1 MTFSAN
7 KKDHIL
13 AKLVAAEDKRQ
24 AETLDLIP
32 SENIAPRAVREF
44 VGSVLMN
51 KYSEGYP
58 GKRYYPG
65 NAIVDEIEILA
76 QSRAL
81 KAFRLNANWQV
92 NVQPYSGSTANLAV
106 YLGLMKPGEKLLGMA
121 LSAGGHLTHG
131 HKVSASGIIF
141 KSVSYG
147 VDPKTGL
154 IDYRE
159 VERIAKSEKPKIIIS
174 GLTAYP
180 RRIDFEKFGRIAKKV
195 GAYHVADISHIAGL
209 ISAGLHQSP
218 FPYADVVTTTTHKI
232 LRGPR
237 SAVIFSRKEL
247 AERIDRAVFPGLQGG
262 PHDNVTAAIAYAFG
276 QAATAGYKKYA
287 KLVLENA
294 KELVRVLKKEGFTLA
309 TGGTDN
315 HLLLLDLRPLGL
327 AGTDAEKYLERAG
340 IIANRNS
347 LPGDISPFR
356 PSGIRLGTPAITTR
370 GLKPH
375 DMARVARWISRIF
388 ISGENPEAVGCEVK
402 RFLIKY
408 PIA

>member
-92 NVQPYSGSTANLAV
+92 NVQPYSGSPANLAV

-209 ISAGLHQSP
+209 VAAGLHQSP

-232 LRGPR
+232 LRGTR
-237 SAVIFSRKEL
+237 GAVIFAKKEL
-247 AERIDRAVFPGLQGG
+247 AEKIDRAVFPGLQGG

>member
-1 MTFSAN
+1 MTFPTDN
-7 KKDHIL
+7 KDHIL
-13 AKLVAAEDKRQ
+13 TKLVAAEEKRQ

-32 SENIAPRAVREF
+32 SENIAPRAVREL

-65 NAIVDEIEILA
+65 NAFFDKIELLA
-76 QSRAL
+76 QKRAC
-81 KAFRLNANWQV
+81 KAFRLNARWQV
-92 NVQPYSGSTANLAV
+92 NVQPYSGSPANLAV
-106 YLGLMKPGEKLLGMA
+106 YLGLMKPSEKLLGMA

-147 VDPKTGL
+147 VDPKTDL
-154 IDYRE
+154 IDYKE
-159 VERIAKSEKPKIIIS
+159 VERIAKREKPKVIVS

-180 RRIDFEKFGRIAKKV
+180 RAIDFAQFGRIAKKV

-209 ISAGLHQSP
+209 VAAGLHQSP

-237 SAVIFSRKEL
+237 GAIIFSRKEL

-262 PHDNVTAAIAYAFG
+262 PHDNVTAAIAYTFG
-276 QAATAGYKKYA
+276 QVATASYKKYA

-294 KELVRVLKKEGFTLA
+294 KALARVLQKEGFTLA

-315 HLLLLDLRPLGL
+315 HLMLIDLRPLGL
-327 AGTDAEKYLERAG
+327 AGTDAAKYLERAG

-347 LPGDISPFR
+347 LPGDISPFS
-356 PSGIRLGTPAITTR
+356 PSGLRLGTPAVTAR
-370 GLKPH
+370 GLEPKEMQKIA
-375 DMARVARWISRIF
+375 DWISRLLIG
-388 ISGENPEAVGCEVK
+388 GENPEAVRREVRVLLK
-402 RFLIKY
+402 KF
-408 PIA
+408 PMP